1 MNVFQKIIAGDIAA
15 YRVYEDEHHL
25 AFLDHAPRTRGHL
38 LIVPKKNY
46 PWFDT
51 MPDDEALSLISVA
64 KHMMSA
70 LKAHF
75 PCDYVQLSIVGDEVP
90 HTHIH
95 LIPRNHGEKVSPAGL
110 HLDANEMKLIQQQIQ
125 KCFDYL

>member
-1 MNVFQKIIAGDIAA
+1 MNVFQKIIAGDIHA

-25 AFLDHAPRTRGHL
+25 AFLDHAPRARGHIL
-38 LIVPKKNY
+38 LVPKKNY

-51 MPDDEALSLISVA
+51 MPDDEALILMTCA

-70 LKAHF
+70 LKKHF

-95 LIPRNHGEKVSPAGL
+95 LIPRIHGEKVSSTGL
-110 HLDANEMKLIQQQIQ
+110 HLEVNEMKEIQDRIRM
-125 KCFDYL
+125 CFDYL